1 MVKEEKLEKAVE
13 DAEDVVEDVLDIVE
27 DLGLISEKKADKIL
41 AKLKQYKKQLLIAIP
56 TLVAVV
62 VLVQSQL

>member
-1 MVKEEKLEKAVE
+1 MVKEEKLKDAVE
-13 DAEDVVEDVLDIVE
+13 DAEDVVEDVLDIAE

-56 TLVAVV
+56 TVITVV

>member
-1 MVKEEKLEKAVE
+1 MVKEEKLKDAVE
-13 DAEDVVEDVLDIVE
+13 DAEDVVEDVLDIAE
-27 DLGLISEKKADKIL
+27 DLGLISEKRADKIL

-56 TLVAVV
+56 TILTIV

>member
-1 MVKEEKLEKAVE
+1 MVNEEKLEDAVE
-13 DAEDVVEDVLDIVE
+13 DAEDVVEDVLDIAE
-27 DLGLISEKKADKIL
+27 DLGLISEKRADKIL

-56 TLVAVV
+56 TILTIV